1 MDPVNIDAIVEV
13 SPALLRAL
21 HDPTFY
27 PHPAD
32 RVEVIETHISWIFLA
47 GEYAYKL
54 KKPVKFG
61 FLDFSTPALRRHYCA
76 LELRLNQRYAAQIYL
91 GLVGFG
97 PSPHEPVWGGSPPL
111 ETAVYMRRFPESGRL
126 DHLQSA
132 GLLGSREIDAF
143 ASRIA
148 QFHQHA
154 ARADQDSSFGSVEL
168 LRETLD
174 VNFRTL
180 REATGPSEARR
191 IDALE
196 HWSDDACA
204 RLEPLI
210 DARRRAGAVRE
221 CHGDLHLAN
230 MVWFNDDALLFD
242 CIEFN
247 DGLRWIDTLNDIAFM
262 LMDLESRGERA
273 LASRF
278 LDRYLVATG
287 DYGGIPL
294 LPLFKQ
300 YRALVRAAVNA
311 LRLHQSGVSGAEREC
326 DSSLVRRYIELA
338 ESTMRI
344 RRPQMILMHGL
355 PGSGKTT
362 VASQIAPE
370 LDAVCLHS
378 DVERKRLAGVGA
390 TQRSDSPLDGG
401 IYSASASQATYGRLL
416 ELTNALLH
424 AGQTV
429 IVDAAFTNRI
439 RRAEFVELAKQ
450 CGAQA
455 RIISMDIPPDTLR
468 ARVARR
474 EGLSGEYSEAG
485 LAVLERALLR
495 HEPLDEKELDLTL
508 RVDLTCRLEPLVASI
523 LRVPD
528 RHDSSP
534 PGSS

>member
-1 MDPVNIDAIVEV
+1 MGQTNIGAIVEV

-21 HDPTFY
+21 RDPTFY
-27 PHPAD
+27 PHPVD
-32 RVEVIETHISWIFLA
+32 RVEVVETHISWIFLA

-61 FLDFSTPALRRHYCA
+61 FLDFSTPELRRHFCA
-76 LELRLNQRYAAQIYL
+76 QELRLNQRYAAQIYL
-91 GLVGFG
+91 ELIGFG
-97 PSPHEPVWGGSPPL
+97 PSLQEPVWAGSPPI
-111 ETAVYMRRFPESGRL
+111 ETAVRMRRFPESGRL
-126 DHLQSA
+126 DHLQTA
-132 GLLGSREIDAF
+132 GLLGPREIDAF

-148 QFHQHA
+148 QFHQSA
-154 ARADQDSSFGSVEL
+154 SVARHDTPFGSVEL

-180 REATGPSEARR
+180 RDATGPSEAGR

-196 HWSDDACA
+196 HWSDDACV
-204 RLEPLI
+204 RLAPLI
-210 DARRRAGAVRE
+210 DARRQAGAVRE

-262 LMDLESRGERA
+262 LMDLESRGELA
-273 LASRF
+273 LANRF

-311 LRLHQSGVSGAEREC
+311 LRLNQSGISGEERAC
-326 DSSLVRRYIELA
+326 DSSLVHRYIELA
-338 ESTMRI
+338 ESYARI
-344 RRPQMILMHGL
+344 RQPWMILMHGL

-362 VASQIAPE
+362 VAVQIAPE

-390 TQRSDSPLDGG
+390 TERSDSPLDGG
-401 IYSASASQATYGRLL
+401 LYTSSASQATYGRLL
-416 ELTNALLH
+416 ELTKALLC

-429 IVDAAFTNRI
+429 IVDAAFADRS
-439 RRAEFVELAKQ
+439 RRMEFVELAKQ

-485 LAVLERALLR
+485 LAVLERALAR
-495 HEPLDEKELDLTL
+495 YEPLDGKELDLTVS
-508 RVDLTCRLEPLVASI
+508 VDMASNPETIVASI
-523 LRVPD
+523 LQARTA
-528 RHDSSP
+528 RDSIS
-534 PGSS
+534 